1 MKKYQAVLLIIASI
15 LISVII
21 ATAFVNFGAIELGA
35 IYYFVLPVLLGL
47 CTVILFFP
55 VDYYFKKHR
64 NRITLAFVAVN
75 MLAGLV
81 MRLDF
86 YFQFLNF

>member
-15 LISVII
+15 LMSVII
-21 ATAFVNFGAIELGA
+21 ASAFVNFGAIELGA
-35 IYYFVLPVLLGL
+35 IYYFVLPVLFGI

-55 VDYYFKKHR
+55 VDHFLKKHR
-64 NRITLAFVAVN
+64 NRITMAFVAIN
-75 MLAGLV
+75 MLVGLV
-81 MRLDF
+81 LRLDF